1 MRNLDEGAFKGE
13 DNMADNSLQVQEK
26 KEVERSGEHTRNKPV
41 FVPAVDIF
49 ETESSLT
56 LVADMPG
63 VGLENVTIDLDK
75 DLLTIRGTVPNHA
88 NGRTQLWSEYAVGDY
103 YRQFNLS
110 SAIDRAK
117 IEATMKDGVLKVTLP
132 KVEPAKPRR
141 VEIKAS

>member
-1 MRNLDEGAFKGE
+1 
-13 DNMADNSLQVQEK
+13 MADNSLQVQEK

-41 FVPAVDIF
+41 FAPAVDIY
-49 ETESSLT
+49 EAEASLT

-63 VGLENVTIDLDK
+63 VGLDDVTIDLDK

-88 NGRTQLWSEYAVGDY
+88 TDRTSIWSEYAVGDY

-117 IEATMKDGVLKVTLP
+117 IEATMKDGVLTVTLP
-132 KVEPAKPRR
+132 KVEAVKPRR
-141 VEIKAS
+141 IEIKAS